1 MTRQGKG
8 PMFNASGYYDPTA
21 YEAIKNVD
29 KERGG
34 SLMTP
39 QANRGEIWEVESND
53 GSRTYE
59 MVVVQTFSNYAVG
72 LMLRDAVAAENDVAI
87 RGRGIM
93 HCDAGRLVYAYN
105 DKFVTFIRAMT
116 DQEFI
121 ALKDKVCTVL
131 NLSWNSGYVNWDGHD
146 ETPQT
151 PAIDSE
157 RVKKLTA
164 EREALATER
173 AELKSQLE
181 EVLAELEKERGLHS
195 ARIDGPELAAVR
207 DDLIGT
213 RAERDTYKRLYED
226 ALNRL
231 LKKES

>member
-1 MTRQGKG
+1 
-8 PMFNASGYYDPTA
+8 
-21 YEAIKNVD
+21 
-29 KERGG
+29 
-34 SLMTP
+34 
-39 QANRGEIWEVESND
+39 
-53 GSRTYE
+53 
-59 MVVVQTFSNYAVG
+59 
-72 LMLRDAVAAENDVAI
+72 
-87 RGRGIM
+87 M

-131 NLSWNSGYVNWDGHD
+131 DLSWNSGYVNWDGHD